1 MATLLDAEI
10 WAAIREQVI
19 DGSLDD
25 DGVIT
30 HIVDN
35 PCEGCARYTLDHDPE
50 LEEKMK
56 KHYGANS
63 RERRVEMVINAAES
77 YKEAH

>member
-1 MATLLDAEI
+1 MTTLLDAEM
-10 WAAIREQVI
+10 WAAIRRQVI

-35 PCEGCARYTLDHDPE
+35 PCKGCARYTIDNEPKLAE
-50 LEEKMK
+50 RIEE
-56 KHYGANS
+56 HYNAPT
-63 RERRVEMVINAAES
+63 REDKVDIVIDAAES